1 MQTSN
6 VYEWIKKEEHR
17 TTVLAS
23 LTQPLTAKQLSRK
36 TRIGIDTCS
45 HVVGRFAE
53 HGLAVCLNPA
63 ARSSRLYGL
72 TDRGRKCRERIC
84 RELGLLEKP
93 EACELPTVDWALYGW
108 LCFSHRA
115 AIMRILSEPM
125 QPSAMK
131 RRLRN
136 VNSSVKISAN
146 NIRDVIRLFLQK
158 EIVQK
163 IFIRKK
169 AHPRYELTELG
180 RKLQGLLIRAEVPL

>member
-17 TTVLAS
+17 KTVLAS

-45 HVVGRFAE
+45 HVVGRFAQQ
-53 HGLAVCLNPA
+53 GLAVCLNPT

-72 TDRGRKCRERIC
+72 TDLGRKCREKLC
-84 RELGLLEKP
+84 RELGLPEKP
-93 EACELPTVDWALYGW
+93 EVYEIPSIDWELYGW

-131 RRLRN
+131 RKLRS
-136 VNSSVKISAN
+136 VNASVKISAN

-158 EIVQK
+158 GIVQK
-163 IFIRKK
+163 VFVRKK
-169 AHPRYELTELG
+169 AHPRYELTDLG
-180 RKLQGLLIRAEVPL
+180 RKLQGLLIRAEVSL